1 MKQLIACCGL
11 DCEGCDARIATVGN
25 DNELREKTARK
36 WSEMNNAPEITA
48 ATINCMGCRAD
59 GAKFAYC
66 SDYCEIRKC
75 VNKKGLNMDYLE
87 YKGYK
92 GSVEYSKADNCL
104 FGKVLG
110 MSKDLILYEGN
121 TIDELRADFEAGIEN
136 YLEGCL
142 ADGVEPRKP
151 YSGTLNIRISLDVH
165 GRIAAL
171 AQEAGTTINGY
182 IKQALENQLK
192 MAH

>member
-75 VNKKGLNMDYLE
+75 VNKKGLNTCGDRKELNSCPIVGAVFLHAPDAKE
-87 YKGYK
+87 
-92 GSVEYSKADNCL
+92 NLL
-104 FGKVLG
+104 F
-110 MSKDLILYEGN
+110 
-121 TIDELRADFEAGIEN
+121 R
-136 YLEGCL
+136 
-142 ADGVEPRKP
+142 
-151 YSGTLNIRISLDVH
+151 
-165 GRIAAL
+165 
-171 AQEAGTTINGY
+171 
-182 IKQALENQLK
+182 
-192 MAH
+192 